1 MGECV
6 VIFLLGLSLV
16 CESGIFGTTILP
28 PFQMVVGVVLSRVSC
43 RYLCCIVATTILVSW
58 LGWR

>member
-1 MGECV
+1 MILLMG
-6 VIFLLGLSLV
+6 ISLV

-28 PFQMVVGVVLSRVSC
+28 PFRMVVGVVLSRVFCSC
-43 RYLCCIVATTILVSW
+43 LCCIVVTTILVWW